1 MKIGVIVAMEKELH
15 ALEKLG
21 AIDGNE
27 IVLQQCGIGK
37 VNAAVGAA
45 KMIEHHHP
53 DCIIST
59 GCAGGTKVDMKV
71 GDVVVGTECCYHDV
85 YCGTEVKYGQLLG
98 MPPRFAAD
106 ERLVEKTKLID
117 KGDITLHHG
126 LIATGDWFVTTKE
139 KTGYILD
146 RHPEAVAIDME
157 SCAIAQTCHIYGV
170 PFISFRV
177 ISDVPLRDTDGSE
190 YFDFWDR
197 LADSSFHI
205 TKSYLEII

>member
-1 MKIGVIVAMEKELH
+1 MEKELK

-21 AIDGNE
+21 SIDGNE
-27 IVLQQCGIGK
+27 IILAQCGIGK

-45 KMIEHHHP
+45 KMISEHHP

-59 GCAGGTKVDMKV
+59 GCAGGAKVDMKV

-98 MPPRFAAD
+98 MPERFAAD
-106 ERLVEKTKLID
+106 PRLIEKTMQID
-117 KGDITLHHG
+117 DDGTTMHRG

-146 RHPEAVAIDME
+146 HQPDAIAIDME

-177 ISDVPLRDTDGSE
+177 ISDVPLRDTDASE

-197 LADSSFHI
+197 LADHSFHI